1 MRQTHILKKKTELD
15 NISKENIDSDALLKY
30 FRHFIKNMASL
41 WHESNLDKKIAFQ
54 DYIFP
59 EGIFIENNILRTTQI
74 NPILKALEDYKD
86 RVINSLSP
94 MGPIGDSNF
103 LSANFI
109 NPVGIVF

>member
-1 MRQTHILKKKTELD
+1 
-15 NISKENIDSDALLKY
+15 
-30 FRHFIKNMASL
+30 MAGL

-94 MGPIGDSNF
+94 MVAPRRLEPGLQTNHKTFKIIS
-103 LSANFI
+103 
-109 NPVGIVF
+109 